1 MEESMLEEI
10 VRHYEEEIKGKA
22 AEWISRLKG
31 DWTYEDVEGEVL
43 SWSRALCTG
52 ILGVLLEE
60 VLGDKEVLGVVRRLG
75 GQLGYRLVNYS
86 EVEVRLGSGGKVR
99 VRSPYFVKASPKRGR
114 KKPGPNG
121 RGCHLL
127 LELLGFVGRCS
138 SGFVSEVVKMALLC
152 PSLEVAREV
161 LSGRGILIDE
171 KALRRLCGLLGEVG
185 VLHRGESSLE
195 EGEDVSGKTVVV
207 GIDGGRLRTRRKKR
221 GRRRKG
227 LKRTGFSTPW
237 REPKLFTIYVLD
249 AQGRVD
255 KTFRPVHDAT
265 LEDADGVFRLLA
277 TYLQQLR
284 IQEAAR
290 VIFVGDGAD
299 WIWNRVSPLVREL
312 SLGCV
317 EVFEVVDYFHA
328 ASHLWGLVE
337 LRGDLSTKERKRLYK
352 QWKRLLWEGDVEGL
366 KHEVTRGTRGK
377 GRKELLEALTYF
389 QTHAARMQYAQ
400 FKARGIPQGSGC
412 VESAMR
418 RVINL
423 RLKAPGTFWTPSMA
437 EYFLFLRS
445 CLICGRWT
453 IFLHHVAARRR
464 PQVSVVRGTGS
475 SSVSTSQNE
484 ESNFRYPKTGTYD
497 I

>member
-1 MEESMLEEI
+1 MLEEI

-22 AEWISRLKG
+22 GGWVARLKG
-31 DWTYEDVEGEVL
+31 DWAYEEVEREVL
-43 SWSRALCTG
+43 SWSSALCTG

-60 VLGDKEVLGVVRRLG
+60 VLGDKEVLRVARRLG
-75 GQLGYRLVNYS
+75 GQLGYGLVSYS
-86 EVEVRLGSGGKVR
+86 EVEVRVGSGGKVR
-99 VRSPYFVKASPKRGR
+99 VRSPYFVKASSKRGR

-121 RGCHLL
+121 RGCHFL

-138 SGFVSEVVKMALLC
+138 SVFVSEVVQMALLC
-152 PSLEVAREV
+152 PSLEVAQEV
-161 LSGRGILIDE
+161 LSSRGIAIDE
-171 KALRRLCGLLGEVG
+171 KAIGRLCRLLGQLG
-185 VLHRGESSLE
+185 VEHRGECSLE
-195 EGEDVSGKTVVV
+195 VGEDLSGKTVVV
-207 GIDGGRLRTRRKKR
+207 GIDGGRLRTRRNKR

-249 AQGRVD
+249 ARGRVD

-265 LEDADGVFRLLA
+265 LGDADAVFGLLA
-277 TYLQQLR
+277 KYLRELR

-290 VIFVGDGAD
+290 VIFVGDGAE

-312 SLGCV
+312 GLACV

-328 ASHLWGLVE
+328 ASHLWELVE
-337 LRGDLSTKERKRLYK
+337 MRGDLSTKERKRLYVA
-352 QWKRLLWEGDVEGL
+352 WKRLLWEGDVEGL
-366 KHEVTRGTRGK
+366 NKEVPGGTRGK
-377 GRKELLEALTYF
+377 VKKKLLEGLEYF
-389 QTHAARMQYAQ
+389 QTHVSRMQYAH
-400 FKARGIPQGSGC
+400 FKAKGVPQGSGC
-412 VESAMR
+412 VESAIR

-453 IFLHHVAARRR
+453 IFLQKVAARRR
-464 PQVSVVRGTGS
+464 PQLQGTQRS
-475 SSVSTSQNE
+475 ARPTPQNE
-484 ESNFRYPKTGTYD
+484 ETNFRYLKTGTYD